1 MTLPEM
7 DIENIVNPSTP
18 RRIYSQSNI
27 CTLCGFL
34 FIRTEIDEH
43 GRVVEKKFLNKKLK
57 LTDERVHK
65 ISSVVTDYH
74 EPADSSN
81 GVCIKCFRHIE
92 KVLQMQK
99 DISRMQEE
107 LNKARY
113 SVRQSYHLTCK
124 KSAKKSAE
132 KRQLRTQ
139 LIHEPTKQ
147 QKTSH
152 SAVDS
157 LITINPTLPHLQDLT
172 KDTTVSQLLP
182 VMKKPAR
189 RFLVFETITS
199 TETME
204 REAIGPDL
212 EGEVKV

>member
-27 CTLCGFL
+27 STLCGFL

-43 GRVVEKKFLNKKLK
+43 GRVVEKKFLNKNLKLK

-81 GVCIKCFRHIE
+81 GVCIKCFIHIG

-107 LNKARY
+107 LNKA
-113 SVRQSYHLTCK
+113 
-124 KSAKKSAE
+124 
-132 KRQLRTQ
+132 
-139 LIHEPTKQ
+139 
-147 QKTSH
+147 
-152 SAVDS
+152 
-157 LITINPTLPHLQDLT
+157 
-172 KDTTVSQLLP
+172 
-182 VMKKPAR
+182 
-189 RFLVFETITS
+189 
-199 TETME
+199 
-204 REAIGPDL
+204 
-212 EGEVKV
+212 